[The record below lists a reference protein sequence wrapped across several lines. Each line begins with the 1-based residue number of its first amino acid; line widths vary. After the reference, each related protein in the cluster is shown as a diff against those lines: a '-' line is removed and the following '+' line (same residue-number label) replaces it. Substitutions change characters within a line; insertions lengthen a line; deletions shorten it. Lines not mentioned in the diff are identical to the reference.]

1 MPATAAIQAL
11 LTSGLRTIYCY
22 NPPRRVLSWDPWK
35 SEDDYFSP
43 ETKTTFRNLA
53 LAAPFGNGRVHM
65 GYAIDNLYMPAE
77 VIKPY
82 YADLRDPAKGKAK
95 LITSH
100 GVGGPLMG
108 NGPSAV
114 QMLSRHDLLGPD
126 ILISHATFPHEG
138 DGELFA
144 QSGAH
149 VSSTASTELQ
159 MGFPPVALRDDHY
172 PQASLGIDGHS
183 WTGASIPTQMNLLLQ
198 YARCRRQEELA
209 GRGMWSR
216 HTGLSV
222 EQVFNL
228 GTVGGA
234 KAAGVETE
242 VGRLKEGMKADL
254 AVFDGASPSMLA
266 VAAEDPVAAV
276 VLHSSP
282 RDIEMVLVDGVVRKE
297 GGKLADAVV
306 EAAPEGAE
314 GKGVMEAGKT
324 VGWKDVTER
333 VLESRRGLEEKA
345 HGIDMRLGEE
355 YVMDWF
361 YMNRKGMLEEQ
372 TA

>member
-22 NPPRRVLSWDPWK
+22 TPARKVLSWDPWK
-35 SEDDYFSP
+35 SEDDYFSDQ
-43 ETKTTFRNLA
+43 TKTTFQKLA
-53 LAAPFGNGRVHM
+53 LGAPFGNGRVHM

-100 GVGGPLMG
+100 GLGGPLTR

-114 QMLSRHDLLGPD
+114 QMLSKHDLLGPD
-126 ILISHATFPHEG
+126 ILISHANFPHEG
-138 DGELFA
+138 DGELYA
-144 QSGAH
+144 KSGAH
-149 VSSTASTELQ
+149 FSSTASTELQ
-159 MGFPPVALRDDHY
+159 MGFPPVALRGDHY
-172 PQASLGIDGHS
+172 EHASLGVDCHS
-183 WTGASIPTQMNLLLQ
+183 WTGASIPTQMNLILQ
-198 YARCRRQEELA
+198 YARCKRQEELA
-209 GRGMWSR
+209 ERGRWSR

-234 KAAGVETE
+234 KAVGMEKE

-254 AVFDGASPSMLA
+254 VVFDGVSPAMLA
-266 VAAEDPVAAV
+266 VAEEDPVAAV

-282 RDIEMVLVDGVVRKE
+282 RDIDMVLVDGVVRKE
-297 GGKLADAVV
+297 GGGLVDVEV
-306 EAAPEGAE
+306 EAAPGRSGGIMEV
-314 GKGVMEAGKT
+314 GKVVT
-324 VGWKDVTER
+324 WKDVTQM
-333 VLESRRGLEEKA
+333 VVKSRRALKEKT
-345 HGIDMRLGEE
+345 HRIDMKQGEE
-355 YVMDWF
+355 YVMDLF
-361 YMNRKGMLEEQ
+361 HMNRKGMLEGQE
-372 TA
+372 T